1 MTGFELL
8 LLKLSGRASPL
19 ALAIALWALALV
31 GAVLGWWEPQWRW
44 GVYMVFTLLAVWS
57 LTHWTRAVRERY
69 IRESVFPQI
78 LKRRL
83 RDAYPNVTPKDCD
96 LAERGLR
103 QFFLACLRSRG
114 SYVAMPSRAV
124 DAMWHAFTQ
133 NATAYQNW
141 CRDALGFVPE
151 YAPAVV
157 LGKKEHHNDGL
168 RRAWY
173 WACKDEAIQPRTPSR
188 LPLLF
193 ALDAKLAIPDG
204 FHYLPGT
211 LASGQKPKPGSTD
224 AHHYGTSFCDTSY
237 SGRATDFGGCE
248 SHGGK
253 NSDNDSHGDSD
264 GDGDGGG
271 DGGGGD

>member
-1 MTGFELL
+1 MTGFEFL
-8 LLKLSGRASPL
+8 LLKLSGKVSPL
-19 ALAIALWALALV
+19 TIAVALWALALA
-31 GAVLGWWEPQWRW
+31 GAIAGVWEPQGRW
-44 GVYMVFTLLAVWS
+44 VVYLVLTLLAVWG

-69 IRESVFPQI
+69 IRESAFPQF

-83 RDAYPNVTPKDCD
+83 RDAYPSLTPKDCE

-114 SYVAMPSRAV
+114 AYVAMPSRAV
-124 DAMWHAFTQ
+124 DALWQAFTQ
-133 NATAYQNW
+133 NPTAYQAW

-173 WACKDEAIQPRTPSR
+173 WACKDEAIAPRLPSR

-193 ALDAKLAIPDG
+193 ALDAKLAVPDG

-211 LASGQKPKPGSTD
+211 LASGHKPKPGHTD

-237 SGRATDFGGCE
+237 SGSATDFGGCE
-248 SHGGK
+248 SHPGK
-253 NSDNDSHGDSD
+253 SNDTPGD
-264 GDGDGGG
+264 GDTDSDGGG